1 MVQDDPKPLATP
13 LAFKPRRSDLEKR
26 IRELA
31 KNDENIIWGEH
42 SLERSDE
49 RDITIRDALTVLRA
63 GFLDD
68 DIQPG
73 DNPGEWKGKMT
84 KAMKG
89 RREIG
94 VVVVIIRNECLFAK
108 TVEWEDLR

>member
-1 MVQDDPKPLATP
+1 MAQSAEPLP
-13 LAFKPRRSDLEKR
+13 FKPPRAFLEKR

-31 KNDENIIWGEH
+31 KDDERIIWGEH
-42 SLERSDE
+42 AFERSDE
-49 RDITIRDALTVLRA
+49 RDINVRDALAVLRT
-63 GFLDD
+63 GFLDGG
-68 DIQPG
+68 IEAG
-73 DNPGEWKGKMT
+73 CNLGEWKGKMT

-94 VVVVIIRNECLFAK
+94 VAVIVIKDSELFVK

>member
-1 MVQDDPKPLATP
+1 MSQDDQTP
-13 LAFKPRRSDLEKR
+13 LNKALPFKPRRSELEKR

-31 KNDENIIWGEH
+31 KNDESIIWGDH
-42 SLERSDE
+42 SMERSDD
-49 RDITIRDALTVLRA
+49 RDITIRDGLTVLRS
-63 GFLDD
+63 GYLDG
-68 DIQPG
+68 DIEPG

-94 VVVVIIRNECLFAK
+94 VVVIVIRNESLFVK